1 MDHTSQSRPP
11 TWNAGG
17 WFGAQLGG
25 TVWLAIAAAFLA
37 DRSMTVASI
46 VLALFFVANGVGGVL
61 WRQRSR
67 MSLFSGMQVLL
78 AAIWACSIAAIFAID
93 RAGLWDTLS
102 VGGRNNPSALRTYV
116 MVTVLVLALEL
127 LFQLLQHKKSPAA
140 P

>member
-1 MDHTSQSRPP
+1 
-11 TWNAGG
+11 
-17 WFGAQLGG
+17 
-25 TVWLAIAAAFLA
+25 
-37 DRSMTVASI
+37 MTVASI